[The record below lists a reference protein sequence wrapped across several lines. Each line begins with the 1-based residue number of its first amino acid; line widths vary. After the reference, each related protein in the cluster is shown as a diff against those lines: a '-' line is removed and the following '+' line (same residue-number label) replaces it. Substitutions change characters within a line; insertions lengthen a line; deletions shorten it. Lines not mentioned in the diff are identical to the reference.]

1 MSGLKKW
8 LSLLLTLS
16 LVFSSLSFALA
27 EDAAEETLAETE
39 SYDEEDDG
47 DDTVAEPAGEEDEA
61 DDPEGVPPPEGETEA
76 QLDEEAEES
85 YATPEAGGEAGQEGS
100 AAPEDVNEPA
110 TVITACNLRR
120 DRTMSKHGNIIRN
133 MSKGDHVTVNA
144 FYSDGWCLVT
154 YGGKQGYLQASWLKF
169 PGKTL
174 ADIPAA
180 AVSEAS
186 VEADTSGIIKDTD
199 GRSKFVMP
207 TPTEE
212 PVVPDV
218 TFKSDRAAE
227 VIPTGI
233 ANGQSDTDEVQYVA
247 STRKKRSI
255 KAEPST
261 TSRILTEVKKGKRLL
276 VLGYGDD
283 WVKVASWD
291 GSVVGWM
298 KQENVFHYHSL
309 DPFRFEIPWYDSYK
323 PTGYIIA
330 TKPFHID
337 DRVGKYKGQQV
348 QTGDVITCQLR
359 EDGDYNILLR
369 RDWVT
374 VPKEYGEYH
383 PYAKWNEAKE
393 GDIIGGF
400 TLYYGIGEG
409 GYWAKNR
416 AYNIG
421 LALQHMDKVIV
432 GSGKRYSFL
441 TNVEATRK
449 NGYRVA
455 GIIGGNGRGIG
466 GGICHT
472 SSLTY
477 IALLSIPAYIYER
490 EPHTDAGV
498 FYIPLEFDAT
508 VGGWSD
514 MIYYNILPYDIEQH
528 TYHNPY
534 NGTMTLIFECLET
547 KPADVLNNWDWK
559 STLKIPKSKDEGG
572 R

>member
-1 MSGLKKW
+1 MSRSAKW
-8 LSLLLTLS
+8 IALLLALTFL
-16 LVFSSLSFALA
+16 FGSLSFSLA
-27 EDAAEETLAETE
+27 EDESAEAEGAEETDTLD
-39 SYDEEDDG
+39 DEEIP
-47 DDTVAEPAGEEDEA
+47 EPAGEENEA
-61 DDPEGVPPPEGETEA
+61 DDPEAVPPAEGETAEEIT
-76 QLDEEAEES
+76 EEAEEP
-85 YATPEAGGEAGQEGS
+85 ATAEE
-100 AAPEDVNEPA
+100 VNEPA
-110 TVITACNLRR
+110 VVLTACNLRR

-133 MSKGDHVTVNA
+133 MTKGDNVTVIA
-144 FYSDGWCLVT
+144 FYSDGWCLVK
-154 YGGKQGYLQASWLKF
+154 YGNLQGYLQTSWLKF

-174 ADIPAA
+174 EDIPAA

-186 VEADTSGIIKDTD
+186 VEADESGIIIDTD

-227 VIPTGI
+227 VVPTNIEVGESET
-233 ANGQSDTDEVQYVA
+233 NEVQYVA
-247 STRKKRSI
+247 STRKKFSI
-255 KAEPST
+255 KEQPST
-261 TSRILTEVKKGKRLL
+261 KSRSLMEIKKGKRLL
-276 VLGYGDD
+276 VLAYGDE
-283 WVKVASWD
+283 WCKVASWD
-291 GSVVGWM
+291 GEVVGWM
-298 KQENVFHYHSL
+298 KQKNVFHYHSV

-348 QTGDVITCQLR
+348 QTGDVICCQLR

-383 PYAKWNEAKE
+383 AYAKWDEAKE

-421 LALQHMDKVIV
+421 LALQHMNKVIV

-477 IALLSIPAYIYER
+477 ISLLSIPAYIYER

-547 KPADVLNNWDWK
+547 KPEDVLKNWDWK
-559 STLKIPKSKDEGG
+559 TSLKVPKAKDEGG